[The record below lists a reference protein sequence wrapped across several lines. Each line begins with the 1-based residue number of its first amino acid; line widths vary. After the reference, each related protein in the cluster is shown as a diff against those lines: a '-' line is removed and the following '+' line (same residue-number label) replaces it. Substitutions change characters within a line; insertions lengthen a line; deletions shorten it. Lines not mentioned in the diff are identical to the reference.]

1 MHFFRNHRFLSLAAG
16 AAFAVSLLG
25 GASFAQAASLS
36 TIQIQAI
43 LNLLQAF
50 GADTATIANVQAAL
64 ENTATSTQT
73 STSNGSNPSSNTTP
87 TSNSNGNCT
96 LLSTNMSIGS
106 TDRTTEG
113 EVSRLQAFL
122 GKDKSIYPEDAI
134 TGYFGSSTLAAV
146 QRWQAA
152 QGIVSSGNSE
162 STGYGN
168 VGPLTRED
176 INKELEME
184 CEMGDS
190 SSSSSSPD
198 STASSTGDI
207 GSSSSSSSDS
217 TASSTGDVSGGENA
231 KVGVGAHCGGFIQN
245 APQCAEG
252 LHCQLGPIVDEGG
265 TCVQNS
271 EGSTGPTWS
280 STTTVHSEGN

>member
-36 TIQIQAI
+36 TVQIQAI

-73 STSNGSNPSSNTTP
+73 STSNGSNSSSSTTP
-87 TSNSNGNCT
+87 TSNGNGNCA

-122 GKDKSIYPEDAI
+122 GKDKNIYPEDAI

-176 INKELEME
+176 MNKELEME
-184 CEMGDS
+184 CEMGD
-190 SSSSSSPD
+190 
-198 STASSTGDI
+198 
-207 GSSSSSSSDS
+207 SSSSSSDS

-252 LHCQLGPIVDEGG
+252 LHCQLGPIADEGG

-271 EGSTGPTWS
+271 EESSGSALS
-280 STTTVHSEGN
+280 STTTPHSEGN

>member
-1 MHFFRNHRFLSLAAG
+1 MHFFKNPRFISVAVG
-16 AAFAVSLLG
+16 TAFAVSLLG
-25 GASFAQAASLS
+25 GAPLAQAASLS
-36 TIQIQAI
+36 TVQIQAI

-64 ENTATSTQT
+64 ENTPTSTQSTPT
-73 STSNGSNPSSNTTP
+73 STSNGSTSTTGGSTP
-87 TSNSNGNCT
+87 SNSGNCA
-96 LLSTNMSIGS
+96 LLSTNLTLGS

-122 GKDKSIYPEDAI
+122 GKDRSIYPEDAV

-152 QGIVSSGNSE
+152 QGIVSSGSSE

-176 INKELEME
+176 MNKEMEKE

-190 SSSSSSPD
+190 SSSSSLDSSSSE
-198 STASSTGDI
+198 STASSTV
-207 GSSSSSSSDS
+207 
-217 TASSTGDVSGGENA
+217 GDVSGGENA
-231 KVGVGAHCGGFIQN
+231 KVGVGAHCGGFIVN

-252 LHCQLGPIVDEGG
+252 LHCQLGSIVDQGG

-271 EGSTGPTWS
+271 EGVSGPTA
-280 STTTVHSEGN
+280 TTTPFPSSGDH